1 MSRNG
6 LQKSIYS
13 VNGISSYPLTKRTSF
28 NCRVNVSAHWYVAI
42 ICNLD
47 QAKPR
52 EKVIKHTPRTRSQVD
67 RASPELVELENQILS
82 SASTPT
88 MVIEP
93 DNEIIDV
100 SVEQQPPDVIDV
112 DNAEMDRSFGRMS
125 ISREEET
132 YNFEEDPDIDAASRK
147 EIQALVK
154 GDAKRYTRQSMTI
167 QNEDTID
174 VDEEPD
180 SITSALKQKYGR
192 KLTTRRTSNRIVPPD
207 SYVLYNTELMIAL

>member
-1 MSRNG
+1 
-6 LQKSIYS
+6 
-13 VNGISSYPLTKRTSF
+13 
-28 NCRVNVSAHWYVAI
+28 VAI

-67 RASPELVELENQILS
+67 RASPELVELVELEDQILS

-93 DNEIIDV
+93 DDEIIDV
-100 SVEQQPPDVIDV
+100 SVEQPPPDVIDV

-132 YNFEEDPDIDAASRK
+132 YNFEEDPNIDDASRK
-147 EIQALVK
+147 KIQALVK

-180 SITSALKQKYGR
+180 SVTSALKQKYGR
-192 KLTTRRTSNRIVPPD
+192 KLTTRRPSSRIVPLD
-207 SYVLYNTELMIAL
+207 SFVLYNAELMIAL